1 MDRPVHIFNLCHV
14 FLCQKID
21 AMVATRYSLEDFQM
35 AINLH
40 FETASEAKELD
51 FARPPR
57 TRLLLVD
64 DDQQQLELCALVLR
78 TAGFKVMTAWHAQE
92 ALSILEENA
101 MDIAIL
107 DYEMPGM
114 NGCELANA
122 IRMRYGNTRI
132 VLYSGSIGIP
142 GGELRSVDAF
152 VSKGNGPVPLI
163 GQILELGRESN
174 GTAARAPE
182 YVARS

>member
-1 MDRPVHIFNLCHV
+1 M
-14 FLCQKID
+14 CQKND
-21 AMVATRYSLEDFQM
+21 AMVGSRHSGKEFQM
-35 AINLH
+35 AINLQ
-40 FETASEAKELD
+40 FEIASEAKELD

-78 TAGFKVMTAWHAQE
+78 TAGFKVMTASHAQE
-92 ALSILEENA
+92 ALSILAENA
-101 MDIAIL
+101 MDVAIL

-122 IRMRYGNTRI
+122 IRMRYRSTKI

-163 GQILELGRESN
+163 GQILELGRAPN
-174 GTAARAPE
+174 GIAARAGK
-182 YVARS
+182 YFARS